1 MTYDH
6 SQDRRQFAAEC
17 LVLAREAKDPNL
29 RIALLDLAQKWLE
42 RADQPS
48 ALDSILE
55 EFNDAQLLSG

>member
-42 RADQPS
+42 
-48 ALDSILE
+48 
-55 EFNDAQLLSG
+55 